1 MTDERID
8 NIELLSRYKNGEMR
22 AKEFLVQNNMAL
34 VKSIAVRFSGRS
46 AVFEDLV
53 GIGTIGLLKAI
64 EGFDENLGFAFSTYA
79 FSLISGE
86 IKRFLRDD
94 GIIKISRKIIKNAAL
109 VMAAKEKYIREH
121 GKEPKISEL
130 CKICSLSA
138 EEITECIDASRPVCS
153 ISAPLREDE
162 SMTPADTASDEDI
175 FSPLVD
181 RLALNQTLC
190 ELCDFDR
197 QLIFLRYYKSLTQ
210 IQTAK
215 ILGIS
220 QVSVSRN
227 EKRILSYL
235 RQKLVIKKQGG
246 ISLVVIHLLY
256 SFTKVLLYADILLQ
270 IFRLHIQDLLLPS
283 SPHIPQSPDRYI
295 CP

>member
-46 AVFEDLV
+46 SSFEDLV

-64 EGFDENLGFAFSTYA
+64 EGFDENLSFAFSTYA

-94 GIIKISRKIIKNAAL
+94 GMIKISRKIKKNAAL
-109 VMAAKEKYIREH
+109 VMAAKEKYIGEH

-153 ISAPLREDE
+153 ISAPLREAE
-162 SMTPADTASDEDI
+162 RMTTADTASDEDI

-235 RQKLVIKKQGG
+235 RQKLVI
-246 ISLVVIHLLY
+246 
-256 SFTKVLLYADILLQ
+256 
-270 IFRLHIQDLLLPS
+270 
-283 SPHIPQSPDRYI
+283 
-295 CP
+295 

>member
-1 MTDERID
+1 MTMTGERLD
-8 NIELLSRYKNGEMR
+8 NIELLSSYKRGEET
-22 AKEFLVQNNMAL
+22 AKELLVQNNMPL
-34 VKSIAVRFSGRS
+34 VKSIAVRFTGRS
-46 AVFEDLV
+46 SSFEDLV

-64 EGFDENLGFAFSTYA
+64 EGFDESLGFAFSTYA

-94 GIIKISRKIIKNAAL
+94 GIIKISRKIKKNAAL

-121 GKEPKISEL
+121 GKEPQISEL
-130 CKICSLSA
+130 CNMCSLSP
-138 EEITECIDASRPVCS
+138 EEITQCIDASRQVRS
-153 ISAPLREDE
+153 ISAPLQDDE
-162 SMTPADTASDEDI
+162 SKTFEDTESGEDI
-175 FSPLVD
+175 FTPLVD
-181 RLALNQTLC
+181 RLALNQTLG

-235 RQKLVIKKQGG
+235 RQKLVI
-246 ISLVVIHLLY
+246 
-256 SFTKVLLYADILLQ
+256 
-270 IFRLHIQDLLLPS
+270 
-283 SPHIPQSPDRYI
+283 
-295 CP
+295 

>member
-94 GIIKISRKIIKNAAL
+94 GIIKISRKIDTFETSCLPYEDCCTVFTPKHPKTRPTIALCEEAEAAL
-109 VMAAKEKYIREH
+109 NID
-121 GKEPKISEL
+121 EL
-130 CKICSLSA
+130 VKRAI
-138 EEITECIDASRPVCS
+138 EETKFVFID
-153 ISAPLREDE
+153 
-162 SMTPADTASDEDI
+162 
-175 FSPLVD
+175 
-181 RLALNQTLC
+181 
-190 ELCDFDR
+190 
-197 QLIFLRYYKSLTQ
+197 
-210 IQTAK
+210 
-215 ILGIS
+215 
-220 QVSVSRN
+220 
-227 EKRILSYL
+227 
-235 RQKLVIKKQGG
+235 
-246 ISLVVIHLLY
+246 
-256 SFTKVLLYADILLQ
+256 
-270 IFRLHIQDLLLPS
+270 
-283 SPHIPQSPDRYI
+283 
-295 CP
+295 